1 MKFKRFDFRTWLF
14 PSVCFGLFCYAM
26 VFVFIYTYSS
36 NEDASLF
43 GSTKSS
49 TSVTDVSK
57 FREEMMK
64 QIKKIN

>member
-1 MKFKRFDFRTWLF
+1 MGFQKFDFKTWLF
-14 PSVCFGLFCYAM
+14 PSVCFGLFCYGM
-26 VFVFIYTYSS
+26 VFIFIYTYSP

-43 GSTKSS
+43 SNTKN
-49 TSVTDVSK
+49 TTNVTDVSK